1 MSRIRIRVLLFR
13 QEPVTSDSGYLKSLP
28 FNFQIVKW
36 IRFFSRVNSGSGLKQ
51 TGSETRRQIDTNLD
65 NIQYIFAGWQWNC

>member
-1 MSRIRIRVLLFR
+1 MFRIRIRVLLFR
-13 QEPVTSDSGYLKSLP
+13 QEPVTSDPGYLKSLP